1 MKKIAEK
8 LGFSPSVTWFKP
20 VRVRHLVKSLQSAI
34 LIGSRS
40 IFFYSFLINQERSL
54 LQMGHVGWK
63 KMPKNLCFV
72 QPQDCN
78 CMRAADLVKRLES
91 AILVGSR
98 SIFFYGFLINQERSL
113 LQMGHVGWTEMP
125 KNLCF
130 VQPQDCNCMRAADL
144 VKRLESAI
152 VVGSRSNLLHS
163 FLINQ
168 GRYLLQM
175 GHVSWTEIP
184 KNVSSYFLISIY

>member
-1 MKKIAEK
+1 MIPIENGSRPMKKIAEK

-40 IFFYSFLINQERSL
+40 IFFYSFLINQERNL

-72 QPQDCN
+72 P
-78 CMRAADLVKRLES
+78 
-91 AILVGSR
+91 
-98 SIFFYGFLINQERSL
+98 
-113 LQMGHVGWTEMP
+113 
-125 KNLCF
+125 
-130 VQPQDCNCMRAADL
+130 PQDCNCMRAADL

-168 GRYLLQM
+168 GRSLLQM
-175 GHVSWTEIP
+175 SHVSWTKIP
-184 KNVSSYFLISIY
+184 KNLCFPSRPVTPKFPILPNT